1 MTPTRVPVLLIS
13 GAVGAGTTTI
23 AGVIGE
29 LLREAGVPHAIV
41 DLAVIGQCWPPPAD
55 DPWNERLIHRNLA
68 IMWGQF
74 RQAGAQRLV
83 LSRVLED
90 RSLLRPGGEAVPGA
104 EITVVHLR
112 VTLPMLHAR
121 LRRREAA
128 DPAWYLDAAT
138 RRVDVAG
145 RVGRPCGGQ
154 QRTAVPGG
162 GGRDPAPCRLAARPA
177 PGFAASVIAAGRIP
191 NG

>member
-1 MTPTRVPVLLIS
+1 VTPTRVPVLLIS
-13 GAVGAGTTTI
+13 GPVGAGKTTI

-74 RQAGAQRLV
+74 RQAGARRLV

-90 RSLLRPGGEAVPGA
+90 RSLLRPVGEAVPGA

-121 LRRREAA
+121 LRRREAG

-138 RRVDVAG
+138 RLTESMLPGELADHVVDNDERPSREAAAEIL
-145 RVGRPCGGQ
+145 RHVGWPPDLRPGS
-154 QRTAVPGG
+154 P
-162 GGRDPAPCRLAARPA
+162 PA
-177 PGFAASVIAAGRIP
+177 
-191 NG
+191 